1 MAGFFLF
8 FSSFTCQ
15 FLGTRYM
22 TLVLDN
28 IYQIFQPW
36 IQLHVSQ
43 KHLVRLYL
51 VSFPVNALTLYPF
64 FLQLYIAQSPG
75 YWHAPS
81 NLFWHSHKSV
91 CSSHSSRFGLIGYKE
106 AHLCCPSP
114 LECLKSFVFIWHIVI
129 PLVKVLFLALCVA
142 YQECNRF
149 SRRQMDFI
157 PKELLSW
164 CPGVG
169 WHRQNIEGR
178 GRLGGNYSQE
188 ILVYGEK
195 VCIQNRCLKLDAQ

>member
-1 MAGFFLF
+1 MNPTAF
-8 FSSFTCQ
+8 
-15 FLGTRYM
+15 
-22 TLVLDN
+22 
-28 IYQIFQPW
+28 
-36 IQLHVSQ
+36 VSQ

-51 VSFPVNALTLYPF
+51 VSFPVNSIALTLYPF
-64 FLQLYIAQSPG
+64 LLQLYIAHSPG

-91 CSSHSSRFGLIGYKE
+91 CSSRSSLSGLIGYKE

-149 SRRQMDFI
+149 SRRQMDLI
-157 PKELLSW
+157 PKELLT
-164 CPGVG
+164 
-169 WHRQNIEGR
+169 
-178 GRLGGNYSQE
+178 
-188 ILVYGEK
+188 
-195 VCIQNRCLKLDAQ
+195 